1 MKDESKAIHA
11 AVYQVVSTIP
21 YGRVT
26 SYGHI
31 ALLLGKPQN
40 SRQVGSAMKNCRVI
54 IELLNSEA
62 GPEEQID
69 VGTLPWW
76 RVVSSAGK
84 ISPRENSSSEYLQ
97 AEKLKQEGVAVSKG
111 HSVDIDEYGWF
122 PDEVDL

>member
-1 MKDESKAIHA
+1 MYSVEFAL
-11 AVYQVVSTIP
+11 T
-21 YGRVT
+21 T
-26 SYGHI
+26 GHI

-54 IELLNSEA
+54 IELLNLEA

-76 RVVSSAGK
+76 RVVLSAGK

-97 AEKLKQEGVAVSKG
+97 AEKLKQEGVAVLKG
-111 HSVDIDEYGWF
+111 HLVDIDEYGWF